1 MSLNDL
7 LSVLCCC
14 AIHVLPC
21 LLMSSYSLF
30 SVASS
35 LLSPYLVPSS
45 YTHLLLLAHA
55 LLSSTWTCIFVP
67 LILIFIVSI
76 LLLPLLQYVSIL
88 SWAILVSSYLL
99 SPICVD
105 LSLLTPPHSSL
116 FVSFSSMTR
125 PPPCPLFTFL
135 LLTCHMW
142 SPTRCLHHVVSSNSC
157 ISRRGES
164 SLIGGV
170 SADRLTNSLFI
181 NGLSVP
187 GSQRSQRTIQFS
199 SIDFM
204 SPCRAIFI
212 TGIKTLIKDK
222 KRHHSPIN
230 SACTTELSLY
240 VVYLPA
246 PWLVCSYY

>member
-1 MSLNDL
+1 MLLCLPCSVLLIDVFFQSPFCWLLLVVSLLGPLFKDPPPLAYPHLVILNMILHCCPLNLDLHCLHPVMSPSCLEPVL
-7 LSVLCCC
+7 LSL
-14 AIHVLPC
+14 
-21 LLMSSYSLF
+21 YSLF
-30 SVASS
+30 
-35 LLSPYLVPSS
+35 
-45 YTHLLLLAHA
+45 
-55 LLSSTWTCIFVP
+55 
-67 LILIFIVSI
+67 
-76 LLLPLLQYVSIL
+76 
-88 SWAILVSSYLL
+88 
-99 SPICVD
+99 PICVD
-105 LSLLTPPHSSL
+105 LSLLTPLHCPL
-116 FVSFSSMTR
+116 LVSFSSMTR
-125 PPPCPLFTFL
+125 PPPCPLFPFL

-142 SPTRCLHHVVSSNSC
+142 SLSRRLHHVVSSYSC

-222 KRHHSPIN
+222 KRHHSLIN
-230 SACTTELSLY
+230 SACTTELHLR

-246 PWLVCSYY
+246 PRLVCSYY